1 MKITDSETIKSSE
14 KELID
19 AITGDLDWQAIEQLF
34 REKYHLGLQDEIEY
48 RKGDLVVHN
57 EQIAY
62 RLEFDVKVALSVLFD
77 RKGECIE
84 VTAVDRQGDSA
95 YSDEDRKSETVQDD
109 PGAEANGDP
118 ANQQVSQ
125 MASQIA
131 EMMTE
136 INKD

>member
-1 MKITDSETIKSSE
+1 MKITNSEVIRTGE

-34 REKYHLGLQDEIEY
+34 REKYHLGLQDEVEY
-48 RKGDLVVHN
+48 KKGDMVVHN
-57 EQIAY
+57 NQIAY
-62 RLEFDVKVALSVLFD
+62 KLDFEVKVTLSVLFD
-77 RKGECIE
+77 RRGECLE
-84 VTAVDRQGDSA
+84 VTALDRHADMDAETQSRE
-95 YSDEDRKSETVQDD
+95 SDLDIIVPDE
-109 PGAEANGDP
+109 P
-118 ANQQVSQ
+118 ANENVSQ

>member
-1 MKITDSETIKSSE
+1 MKITDSETILNSE

-48 RKGDLVVHN
+48 RKGDMVVHN

-62 RLEFDVKVALSVLFD
+62 RLEFEVKVALSVLFD
-77 RKGECIE
+77 RRGECIE
-84 VTAVDRQGDSA
+84 VTAVDRHAEETAGEDGPLSSSTGDEPGDMP
-95 YSDEDRKSETVQDD
+95 SDDS
-109 PGAEANGDP
+109 P
-118 ANQQVSQ
+118 NQNVSQ

-136 INKD
+136 INKN